1 MRLSLALLFALPL
14 LAACQQ
20 DPDVI
25 SSTPSEITLKTHG
38 DMATAEARARAY
50 CGRNQP
56 GAPTKLRR
64 QVRMHFS
71 PRKSDLFTE

>member
-1 MRLSLALLFALPL
+1 MRTCLSLLLLLPL

-20 DPDVI
+20 HPDVI

-50 CGRNQP
+50 CGRKRLTILNWSRE
-56 GAPTKLRR
+56 GEPTATFRC
-64 QVRMHFS
+64 
-71 PRKSDLFTE
+71 T

>member
-1 MRLSLALLFALPL
+1 MRSRFLPVVLLALLG
-14 LAACQQ
+14 ACQQ

-50 CGRNQP
+50 CGRKRLAILNWTTGP
-56 GAPTKLRR
+56 EPTATFRC
-64 QVRMHFS
+64 
-71 PRKSDLFTE
+71 T